1 MMVFSFWFFV
11 EEFMAMKV
19 KIFEEITQPG
29 SSRGLLD
36 GIELKINRWLKDN
49 PEIGII
55 DIRLAM
61 GAAPSHHG
69 PTNFSALCLMLYKE

>member
-1 MMVFSFWFFV
+1 V

-29 SSRGLLD
+29 RNRGLD
-36 GIELKINRWLKDN
+36 EMEHKINGWLEEN
-49 PEIGII
+49 PGIGII

-61 GAAPSHHG
+61 GAAPTHQG